1 VALNNV
7 MFYCQHLLGMGHL
20 VRSGELVR
28 ALACDWK
35 VTFVV
40 GGGLLDGL
48 SLPPAVNVVSLPAL
62 ESDPDFQ
69 GLHPVDNT
77 HSLEEIQAWRRE
89 QLLSC
94 FRRVLP
100 EVLIIELFPF
110 GRKQFAFELMPLLDE
125 ARNNGTR
132 VVCSLRDIL
141 VRRQN
146 QDEYEA
152 RVCEITQKYF
162 DLILI
167 HADPHFQTLDESFSR
182 MSDLGCPVAYTG
194 YVGRNTAS
202 ANRPEPAKFR
212 RPTIVGSIGAGK
224 CESGHRLLEGLIAA
238 AELLDSE
245 LPHKFQIFTGPFMPE
260 RDRMR
265 LQGMARNLG
274 NATVSRYTPD
284 LPAHLRAADLSV
296 SMGGYNTIMDVL
308 RANARALVYPVTG
321 NGDSEQAVRA
331 AKLAAMGAIETL
343 ETRELVPRLLAS
355 RITNALRKP
364 TKAVSLDMDGSETT
378 RRLIH
383 SHFAPAEMAAAR
395 G

>member
-1 VALNNV
+1 VPLNNA

-20 VRSGELVR
+20 VRSSELVR
-28 ALACDWK
+28 ALARDWT

-40 GGGLLDGL
+40 GGGLLEGL
-48 SLPPAVNVVSLPAL
+48 SLPPAVNVVSLPEV

-69 GLHPVDNT
+69 GLHPVDNK
-77 HSLEEIQAWRRE
+77 HSLEEIQAQRRD
-89 QLLSC
+89 QLLAC
-94 FRRVLP
+94 FRRVRP
-100 EVLIIELFPF
+100 EVLIVELFPF

-141 VRRQN
+141 VQRQN
-146 QDEYEA
+146 QDEYEE
-152 RVCEITQKYF
+152 RVCGITRKYF

-167 HADPHFQTLDESFSR
+167 HADPRFQTLDESFSR
-182 MSDLGCPVAYTG
+182 LSDVGCQVAYTG
-194 YVGRNTAS
+194 YVGRSPAR
-202 ANRPEPAKFR
+202 AHRPEPLQFD

-224 CESGHRLLEGLIAA
+224 CESGHRLLEGLIGA
-238 AELLDSE
+238 AELLNSE
-245 LPHKFQIFTGPFMPE
+245 LPHEFQIFAGPFMPE
-260 RDRMR
+260 RDLMR
-265 LQGMARNLG
+265 LEGMARNLS
-274 NATVSRYTPD
+274 NTTVSRYTPD

-308 RANARALVYPVTG
+308 RANVRALVYPVTG

-343 ETRELVPRLLAS
+343 ETHELVPRLLAS
-355 RITNALRKP
+355 RIPNALRKP
-364 TKAVSLDMDGSETT
+364 STAISLDMDGSETT